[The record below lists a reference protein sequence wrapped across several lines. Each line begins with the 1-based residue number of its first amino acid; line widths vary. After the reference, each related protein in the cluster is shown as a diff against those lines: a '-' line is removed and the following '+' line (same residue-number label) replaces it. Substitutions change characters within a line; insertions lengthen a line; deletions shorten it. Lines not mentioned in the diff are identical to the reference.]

1 MRDAPVYLPVSD
13 FNGTVSDI
21 MPRPA
26 LSARLLPNTRPQ
38 KANTRRQAAAG
49 TTTRTLKSTQVVD
62 LLGFR
67 IVSGEL
73 AAGVLL
79 PTEAD
84 LSAQLGISRPSLRE
98 GLRALAQK
106 GLVEGRTRRGTT
118 VNDRRHWN
126 LLDADVLRWLSV
138 APPDPA
144 FFLDLLD
151 VRMIIEPAAAR
162 LSAARATPAQIV
174 AMEAAYRG
182 MVAATPHDMETCCT
196 HDLALHELIITATGN
211 PMLIRFAA
219 AIRTALLA
227 CVRIASIARET
238 SAEYS
243 LGEHRAVVVAI
254 RRRDPEAAERAMRTL
269 LAGTVRDLAPA
280 YDKYPRG
287 IPPPPVPK
295 AAARKPRRT

>member
-1 MRDAPVYLPVSD
+1 MASQMQ
-13 FNGTVSDI
+13 T
-21 MPRPA
+21 PRSPDPGRPRAGEPSRATDGPPA
-26 LSARLLPNTRPQ
+26 ARR
-38 KANTRRQAAAG
+38 
-49 TTTRTLKSTQVVD
+49 LKSAQVVD
-62 LLGFR
+62 ALGFR

-73 AAGVLL
+73 GPGTLL
-79 PTEAD
+79 STEAE

-126 LLDADVLRWLSV
+126 LLDADVLRWLSM

-144 FFLDLLD
+144 FFMELLD
-151 VRMIIEPAAAR
+151 VRLIVEPAAAR
-162 LSAARATPAQIV
+162 LAASRASLDQIL
-174 AMEAAYRG
+174 ALESAYRG

-196 HDLALHELIITATGN
+196 HDLALHEQIIMATGN

-238 SAEYS
+238 SSEHS
-243 LGEHRAVVVAI
+243 LGEHEAVVVAI
-254 RRRDPEAAERAMRTL
+254 RRRDPDAAERAMRTL
-269 LAGTVRDLAPA
+269 LAGTIRDLAPA
-280 YDKYPRG
+280 YDKYPHG
-287 IPPPPVPK
+287 LPPPPLVP
-295 AAARKPRRT
+295 AAAAKRPRRI

>member
-1 MRDAPVYLPVSD
+1 
-13 FNGTVSDI
+13 
-21 MPRPA
+21 MPG
-26 LSARLLPNTRPQ
+26 SAQ
-38 KANTRRQAAAG
+38 STRRPRIVAVPAATSRRPVREPTA
-49 TTTRTLKSTQVVD
+49 RRALKSAQVVD
-62 LLGFR
+62 DLGLQ
-67 IVSGEL
+67 IVSGRL
-73 AAGVLL
+73 AAGALL
-79 PTEAD
+79 PTEAE

-118 VNDRRHWN
+118 VNDRRQWN

-144 FFLDLLD
+144 FFMDLLD
-151 VRMIIEPAAAR
+151 VRMIVEPAAAR
-162 LSAARATPAQIV
+162 LAASRASSEQIL
-174 AMEAAYRG
+174 AMETAFRG
-182 MVAATPHDMETCCT
+182 MLDATPHDMEACCA

-238 SAEYS
+238 SAEHS
-243 LGEHRAVVVAI
+243 LGEHHAVVLAI
-254 RRRDPEAAERAMRTL
+254 RRRDPDAAERAMRAL

-287 IPPPPVPK
+287 IPPPP
-295 AAARKPRRT
+295 AAAAERGRPRRA